1 MSLADPAQQQ
11 QPTGLAGF
19 LTGQPIEQQ
28 VASFFSFSPQINQS
42 IGLAGF
48 LTG

>member
-28 VASFFSFSPQINQS
+28 VASFFFPFLLRSTNQS
-42 IGLAGF
+42 AWLVS
-48 LTG
+48 